1 VDKKIH
7 MSGTELQAIRKRIQ
21 VIQWFADKLGVSK
34 STLESYE
41 SGRLPIP
48 VKRAERAKEILEKA
62 ENI

>member
-1 VDKKIH
+1 VDNKKP
-7 MSGTELQAIRKRIQ
+7 MSGAELQAIRKRIQ
-21 VIQWFADKLGVSK
+21 AIQWFADKLKVSK

-48 VKRAERAKEILEKA
+48 AERAKRVLEIAKNA